1 MQAQAPVAGTLAGA
15 SQVGTTARSTRIA
28 SIDWMRGFVMV
39 LMIVDHASMAYDAGH
54 LDEDSAMFAGSA
66 TMALP
71 AAEFFTRWM
80 THVCAPTFV
89 FLAGVALALSI
100 ERRVAKGVSAV
111 EIDNGLIARG
121 AVIGLLDLTVVS
133 LGSGKLNLGVLLAIG
148 TSMICMAPLRRLPT
162 WILLTFAVGWML
174 FGEIVTDWVWDPP
187 GSAHPLAAFLVAN
200 ATMPGLAI
208 KYPIVPWLAI
218 MVLGWVFGRHMV
230 RFDLGQ
236 TRVTPATVLLVGG
249 LCALAVFVALRLSP
263 AGYGDMFL
271 PRTSSAWQ
279 QWLHVSKYPPSLTYY
294 SLELGLVAVA
304 LAVMMKLEP
313 KIGVRENGPLLVF
326 GQTAMF
332 FYLAHR
338 LVLEVPATY
347 FGLRDTGD
355 LTTTYVVAG
364 IMLAWL
370 YPACRWY
377 RSMKAAHP
385 QSFLRYL

>member
-1 MQAQAPVAGTLAGA
+1 MQAQGPAGATLAPA
-15 SQVGTTARSTRIA
+15 SQAQTAVRSSRIA

-39 LMIVDHASMAYDAGH
+39 LMIVDHASMAYDASH
-54 LDEDSAMFAGSA
+54 LDEDSAMYAGSSTA
-66 TMALP
+66 ALP

-80 THVCAPTFV
+80 THICAPTFV

-121 AVIGLLDLTVVS
+121 AIIGLLDLTIVS

-148 TSMICMAPLRRLPT
+148 TSMIFLAPLRRLPS
-162 WILLTFAVGWML
+162 WILLTFALGWML
-174 FGEIVTDWVWDPP
+174 FGEIVTAWVWQPP

-200 ATMPGLAI
+200 ATLPGLAI

-236 TRVTPATVLLVGG
+236 TRVKPTTVLLIGG
-249 LCALAVFVALRLSP
+249 LCAIALFVALRLSP

-271 PRTSSAWQ
+271 PRTNDSWQ

-294 SLELGLVAVA
+294 SLELGLLA
-304 LAVMMKLEP
+304 LALVVMIKLEP
-313 KIGVRENGPLLVF
+313 MIGVRKNGPLFVF

-338 LVLEVPATY
+338 LVLEIPATY

-355 LTTTYVVAG
+355 LTTTYIVAAV
-364 IMLAWL
+364 MLAWL
-370 YPACRWY
+370 YPACLWY
-377 RSMKAAHP
+377 RALKAAHP
-385 QSFLRYL
+385 TSFLRFI

>member
-1 MQAQAPVAGTLAGA
+1 MQTDAGVRENLAAAPKAA
-15 SQVGTTARSTRIA
+15 TATRSSRIA
-28 SIDWMRGFVMV
+28 AIDWMRGFVMV
-39 LMIVDHASMAYDAGH
+39 LMIVDHAAMAFDASH
-54 LDEDSAMFAGSA
+54 LDEDSAMYPGSA
-66 TMALP
+66 SATLP

-80 THVCAPTFV
+80 THICAPTFV

-121 AVIGLLDLTVVS
+121 AIIGLLDLTVIS

-162 WILLTFAVGWML
+162 WLLLTFALGWML
-174 FGEIVTDWVWDPP
+174 LGEVVTGWVWQPP
-187 GSAHPLAAFLVAN
+187 GSAHPLAAFFVAN
-200 ATMPGLAI
+200 ASLPGLAI
-208 KYPIVPWLAI
+208 KYPIVPWLSI

-230 RFDLGQ
+230 RFDLGK
-236 TRVTPATVLLVGG
+236 TRVPPTTVLLVGG
-249 LCALAVFVALRLSP
+249 ACALALFVALRASP
-263 AGYGDMFL
+263 AGYGDMFM
-271 PRTSSAWQ
+271 PRSSSLWQ

-294 SLELGLVAVA
+294 TLELGLLAVA

-313 KIGVRENGPLLVF
+313 KIGVRQNGPLYVF

-347 FGLRDTGD
+347 FGLRDTGN
-355 LTTTYVVAG
+355 LTTTYVVAAL
-364 IMLAWL
+364 MLVWL
-370 YPACRWY
+370 YPACLGY
-377 RSMKAAHP
+377 RRLKAAYP
-385 QSFLRYL
+385 TSFLRYL